1 MIAGDETGDTN
12 FIMFG
17 KFVQRL
23 TNKSVVMLIA
33 ENPHDFIPNEI
44 TRLLEKTFKWNIS
57 FTQNTLSSSKVC
69 FQVNEVVGRIGD
81 TYSLLPVTPTA
92 SQSSSLV
99 SQSAGSS
106 IQRTPQKSV
115 AFPSPS
121 KTDISLP
128 THASS
133 ATPTKNPL
141 SIPET
146 HLTPQSRRDL
156 EDSDDDQVS
165 CSQIHC
171 VKIRDNKHANISSY
185 IIFFQTVIYIVADH
199 SNEERRGTNRA
210 SYRVYK

>member
-23 TNKSVVMLIA
+23 TKKSVVMLIA
-33 ENPHDFIPNEI
+33 ENPQDFIPNEI

-57 FTQNTLSSSKVC
+57 FTQNTITSSKIC
-69 FQVNEVVGRIGD
+69 FQVNAIVGGMDD
-81 TYSLLPVTPTA
+81 TDSLLPVTPTA
-92 SQSSSLV
+92 SQSSSLM
-99 SQSAGSS
+99 SLSASSS

-121 KTDISLP
+121 KTGISLA

-141 SIPET
+141 NIPEP
-146 HLTPQSRRDL
+146 HLTPQSRRYL
-156 EDSDDDQVS
+156 EVSDDDQVS
-165 CSQIHC
+165 YPQIHS
-171 VKIRDNKHANISSY
+171 VKTSNKKHANISSY
-185 IIFFQTVIYIVADH
+185 IIFFQTVVYIVIDH
-199 SNEERRGTNRA
+199 SKEERRGTNRA
-210 SYRVYK
+210 SYRAYK